1 MTDGLHN
8 HHWLTDDGCRSI
20 LERLT
25 PSQREVV
32 VLLMEG
38 YSQREAAEMLG
49 ITPEAA
55 WRRMSDARQR
65 LRET

>member
-1 MTDGLHN
+1 M
-8 HHWLTDDGCRSI
+8 
-20 LERLT
+20 ERLT
-25 PSQREVV
+25 PSQREMI

-38 YSQREAAEMLG
+38 YNATEAAEILG